1 MASGFVKAELM
12 TCRQGRSQVS
22 CRLLYNSV
30 LLLVFGLILWKWMN
44 GVDSLGSNQ
53 ECKIGYIHS
62 HSRVSQCLA
71 SIRKLGNRRSSEG
84 LRSFKPSKGTNLF
97 ILIILAGDIEMNPG
111 PRFQCGL
118 CKKYCKASDR
128 LLECEECEKRFHASC
143 SNLSDNELLRIESGD
158 GAWYCTNCKADCG
171 LCSGAVLKGHK
182 AVQCDNCDMWIH
194 NECSFIAETQYETVN
209 NTNCTWI
216 CPKCEFFNFSDSFF
230 GEQVN
235 VETENR
241 FVPLTKVKK
250 DRSSPCG
257 TNKSSFI
264 SGLKFISM
272 NVNSIRGKKLELL
285 AFLDFH
291 QPHVVAIQETKIDSS
306 IATSE
311 LFPETCPYSVYR
323 KDRNIHGGGVMLLVH
338 KDISHMPITELENDS
353 ESIWVKVFANK
364 TSHFVASWY
373 RPPGSTSEEFQ
384 LFREQLDYIRT
395 HHKGKKLPSA
405 HVLGDFNFK
414 DIDWPDRLSKSGS
427 TLSQS
432 EGQIL
437 IDIMNDH
444 GLEQMIHFPTREK
457 NTLDLILT
465 TLPGQFQDVHSPDK
479 LSDHDIVSGT
489 LKMFIPP
496 IKKPRRK
503 VYLYQKGD
511 YESMRKDTLQFAKEK
526 YFNGHSDTR
535 SVQENFDL
543 LTSFI
548 QDSADKHIPSKTSR
562 SVSSIPWITPE
573 IRRKIRRKNKTHA
586 KAKKTGSSKLR
597 SKFETLR
604 REMKA
609 DVRKQHDLYVNNLVG
624 DVKANPRD
632 FYRYINSQK
641 KDTQGIPPL
650 KRKNGKGVAQLDLEK
665 AEEFNGQFTD
675 VFSKNEHTQVP
686 LLDRSAPFMNDIAV
700 SKDGVIKLLKGLNP
714 SKALGPDEL
723 HPRVLKELA
732 TELGPVLAHLFQQ
745 SIDTGEIPKEWS
757 LANICPLFKK
767 SDRSLACNYRPVSL
781 TCVPCKLLE
790 HIVCSNIMAHLDE
803 YKLLSDRQ
811 HAFRKGHSCETQL
824 TTVINDWAKILDN
837 RGQVD
842 TFILDFEKAFDTP
855 PHELLKSKLF
865 GYGIGGKT
873 LKWIDSFLCFRQ
885 QRVVVNGVKSDWAP
899 VLSGVPQGTVLGP
912 LLFSLY
918 INDIS
923 SDIESEIR
931 LFADDCVCYREIKDE
946 KDTMK
951 LQRDID
957 RLGSW
962 ARKWGMRFQ
971 PVKCNMMQLT
981 RKRIKK
987 IHASYTLEGTNLEN
1001 VESIKYLGVTI
1012 TSDLRWN
1019 THVSNVC
1026 TKANRTLGFLRRNLH
1041 SCPQEVKEAA
1051 YKGLVR
1057 PVLDYGSSVWDPPG
1071 VVLQEELE
1079 SVQKRAARFVT
1090 DNYDY
1095 ETGSMTGILGQLKWE
1110 SLKKRRK
1117 DNRLILLYK
1126 GLKGK
1131 ASVPTDDLIPK
1142 TRRCRN
1148 QHSMAFQTPIANT
1161 DVYKSSFFPQTIRDW
1176 NALPDS
1182 LISSAEDAE
1191 DCVAKFTSLVRA
1203 RD

>member
-1 MASGFVKAELM
+1 
-12 TCRQGRSQVS
+12 
-22 CRLLYNSV
+22 
-30 LLLVFGLILWKWMN
+30 
-44 GVDSLGSNQ
+44 
-53 ECKIGYIHS
+53 
-62 HSRVSQCLA
+62 
-71 SIRKLGNRRSSEG
+71 
-84 LRSFKPSKGTNLF
+84 
-97 ILIILAGDIEMNPG
+97 
-111 PRFQCGL
+111 
-118 CKKYCKASDR
+118 
-128 LLECEECEKRFHASC
+128 
-143 SNLSDNELLRIESGD
+143 
-158 GAWYCTNCKADCG
+158 
-171 LCSGAVLKGHK
+171 
-182 AVQCDNCDMWIH
+182 MWIH

-209 NTNCTWI
+209 NTNCTWL

-235 VETENR
+235 LETENR
-241 FVPLTKVKK
+241 FVPLTKEKK
-250 DRSSPCG
+250 DRPSPCG
-257 TNKSSFI
+257 TNKSFI

-272 NVNSIRGKKLELL
+272 NINSIRGKKLELL
-285 AFLDFH
+285 AFLNFH

-311 LFPETCPYSVYR
+311 LFQETCLYSVYR
-323 KDRNIHGGGVMLLVH
+323 KDRNIRGGGVMLFVH

-395 HHKGKKLPSA
+395 HHKGKTLPSA

-437 IDIMNDH
+437 IDIMDDH
-444 GLEQMIHFPTREK
+444 GLEQMVHFPTGEK

-465 TLPGQFQDVHSPDK
+465 TLPGQFQDVHSLDK

-489 LKMFIPP
+489 LKIFIPP

-511 YESMRKDTLQFAKEK
+511 YESMRKDTLEFAKKK

-548 QDSADKHIPSKTSR
+548 QDSANKHIPSKTSR
-562 SVSSIPWITPE
+562 SVSSIPWITLE
-573 IRRKIRRKNKTHA
+573 IRKKILRKNKTHA

-604 REMKA
+604 REIKA
-609 DVRKQHDLYVNNLVG
+609 DVRKQHDLYVNNWVG

-632 FYRYINSQK
+632 FYQYINSQK

-650 KRKNGKGVAQLDLEK
+650 KRKNGKGVVQSDLEK

-714 SKALGPDEL
+714 SRALGPDEL

-732 TELGPVLAHLFQQ
+732 TELGPVFAHLFQQ

-767 SDRSLACNYRPVSL
+767 CDRSLACNYRPVSL

-842 TFILDFEKAFDTP
+842 TFISDFEKAFDTP

-865 GYGIGGKT
+865 SYGIGGKT

-899 VLSGVPQGTVLGP
+899 VLSGVPQGTVFGP

-923 SDIESEIR
+923 LDIEFEIR

-946 KDTMK
+946 EDTMK

-957 RLGSW
+957 QLGSW
-962 ARKWGMRFQ
+962 AKKWGMRFQ
-971 PVKCNMMQLT
+971 PVKCHMMQLT
-981 RKRIKK
+981 RKWIKK
-987 IHASYTLEGTNLEN
+987 IHASYTWRELTLKTLKALNTLE
-1001 VESIKYLGVTI
+1001 
-1012 TSDLRWN
+1012 
-1019 THVSNVC
+1019 
-1026 TKANRTLGFLRRNLH
+1026 
-1041 SCPQEVKEAA
+1041 
-1051 YKGLVR
+1051 
-1057 PVLDYGSSVWDPPG
+1057 
-1071 VVLQEELE
+1071 
-1079 SVQKRAARFVT
+1079 
-1090 DNYDY
+1090 
-1095 ETGSMTGILGQLKWE
+1095 
-1110 SLKKRRK
+1110 
-1117 DNRLILLYK
+1117 
-1126 GLKGK
+1126 
-1131 ASVPTDDLIPK
+1131 
-1142 TRRCRN
+1142 
-1148 QHSMAFQTPIANT
+1148 
-1161 DVYKSSFFPQTIRDW
+1161 
-1176 NALPDS
+1176 
-1182 LISSAEDAE
+1182 
-1191 DCVAKFTSLVRA
+1191 
-1203 RD
+1203 

>member
-62 HSRVSQCLA
+62 HSRVSECLA

-143 SNLSDNELLRIESGD
+143 SNLSDKELLRIESGD

-272 NVNSIRGKKLELL
+272 NINSIRGKKLELL

-338 KDISHMPITELENDS
+338 KDISHMPTTELENDS

-414 DIDWPDRLSKSGS
+414 DIDWPDRLSKSDS

-444 GLEQMIHFPTREK
+444 GLEQMVHFPTREK

-604 REMKA
+604 REIKA

-650 KRKNGKGVAQLDLEK
+650 KRKNGKGVAQSDLEK
-665 AEEFNGQFTD
+665 AEELNGQFTD

-700 SKDGVIKLLKGLNP
+700 SKDGVIKLLKGLSP

-1001 VESIKYLGVTI
+1001 VERIKYLGVTI

-1090 DNYDY
+1090 GNYDY

-1161 DVYKSSFFPQTIRDW
+1161 DVYKGSFFPQTIRDW

>member
-272 NVNSIRGKKLELL
+272 NINSIRGKKLELL

-323 KDRNIHGGGVMLLVH
+323 KDRNNHGGGVMLLVH

-444 GLEQMIHFPTREK
+444 GLEQMVHFPTREK

-465 TLPGQFQDVHSPDK
+465 TLPGQFQNVHSPDK

-535 SVQENFDL
+535 TVQENFDL

-604 REMKA
+604 REIKA

-650 KRKNGKGVAQLDLEK
+650 KRKNGKGVAQSDLEK

-1041 SCPQEVKEAA
+1041 SCPKEVKEAA

-1090 DNYDY
+1090 GNYDY
-1095 ETGSMTGILGQLKWE
+1095 ETGSMTGILVLRNGLNRAYCSVSARLK
-1110 SLKKRRK
+1110 
-1117 DNRLILLYK
+1117 
-1126 GLKGK
+1126 
-1131 ASVPTDDLIPK
+1131 
-1142 TRRCRN
+1142 C
-1148 QHSMAFQTPIANT
+1148 QF
-1161 DVYKSSFFPQTIRDW
+1161 
-1176 NALPDS
+1176 
-1182 LISSAEDAE
+1182 
-1191 DCVAKFTSLVRA
+1191 
-1203 RD
+1203 